1 MTLRRALHVGE
12 PRGGEA
18 CAGLYRAAESI
29 TRLKASADLRGE
41 LSLRGRGFVL
51 STWSY
56 LCREEAKRSTETAGS
71 SGDSRLSIGGNADRK
86 SPVRTRINLESRA
99 EEEAFTLNF
108 YRRGREGA
116 IRKGEERRVL
126 RRQQATLY
134 QVIMQDCSI
143 CYNKQQLNS

>member
-71 SGDSRLSIGGNADRK
+71 SGDSRFSIGGNATRK
-86 SPVRTRINLESRA
+86 GSARQKINLRTCRRRSNST
-99 EEEAFTLNF
+99 FQF
-108 YRRGREGA
+108 CWRGREGA
-116 IRKGEERRVL
+116 ILEREERRVVL
-126 RRQQATLY
+126 GVPLC
-134 QVIMQDCSI
+134 CSSSSI
-143 CYNKQQLNS
+143 GSSSIWYKQILSH